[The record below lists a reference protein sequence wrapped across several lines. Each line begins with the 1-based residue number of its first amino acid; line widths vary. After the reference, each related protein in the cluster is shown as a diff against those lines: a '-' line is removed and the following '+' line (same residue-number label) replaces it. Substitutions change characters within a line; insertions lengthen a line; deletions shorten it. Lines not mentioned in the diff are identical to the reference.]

1 MTVVEWAALGTLL
14 IVLELFLPGTYLIW
28 FGLAAL
34 GLSLVVYVWPLSLTV
49 QLIVFAAL
57 AMMFA
62 LIGLKIY
69 KRILT
74 PNEVNSKYPNLND
87 SASSLIGQVFTT
99 IEDTKDGRTKVK
111 VSDGVWVAETD
122 KPLKKGT
129 SVFVTGVKDGVI
141 LKISE
146 K

>member
-14 IVLELFLPGTYLIW
+14 ILLELFLPGTFLLW
-28 FGLAAL
+28 FGFAAVA
-34 GLSLVVYVWPLSLTV
+34 LSGIIYLYPVSLTV
-49 QLIVFAAL
+49 QLIIFGVL
-57 AMMFA
+57 AMVFA

-69 KRILT
+69 KRLLT
-74 PNEVNSKYPNLND
+74 PNEVNEKYPNLND
-87 SASSLIGQVFTT
+87 SASSLIGQTFTT

-111 VSDGVWVAETD
+111 VSDSVWVAETD
-122 KPLKKGT
+122 KPLKKGS
-129 SVFVTGVKDGVI
+129 SVVVTGVKNGVI